1 MPSNEALEAKRERLR
16 KALQKKMAQPIEAPL
31 TFGQRRLWFV
41 DQLDPGNPLYNITFS
56 FLATGDFRYE
66 LYQRALEWMIKRH
79 ESLRTTIELVAGEP
93 VQRIHPAADSQVN
106 IQTYDYEQLEGTNR
120 DERISNFIVQQNLT
134 RMDLAQGPLIKN
146 SFVRISEHETIGC
159 VTMHHAISDGWSIG
173 ILLSELSIAYTQL
186 SQGLPITLDPLPCR
200 YRDFAQQQLET
211 LSGESLER
219 LLDFWTRRLDQAPH
233 FLDLPTDHP
242 RPQQLTH
249 EGTVFRFLIP
259 QRLLQPLEQLGRD
272 SGTTLFATTLAAYAS
287 LLYRYSHQSDML
299 IGIPIS
305 GRERPDIQSL
315 IGYFVNMVP
324 ERVTIKPDTTF
335 RQLVETL
342 RDSTAETFAH
352 QDVPFDRLVE
362 ALAPK
367 RASDRNPLVQVVY
380 LYQNFPSFTEHSSK
394 NLEIERLEI
403 HPGFSRFEIGL
414 RAEKC
419 ETGLACW
426 IEYNTDLFDEVTI
439 EQFSLQLRRLIE
451 NVVQD
456 PDQPID
462 SIRLTD
468 NTPTRQTRTESP
480 PQHSS
485 LHQWL
490 DQTVAQHPDGLVY
503 IDDSGNRL
511 VYRQLQQA
519 TLRFANWLNQS
530 SGNADQ
536 HVALVGDLSIET
548 LIGILGTSRAGYSF
562 SLVGQHECNQWS
574 LRPLHQRKNLRWVAA
589 GRLDAS
595 LPQTIDLEPF
605 PLEIFSV
612 SQSDDHL
619 PIDDSNRGTDPD
631 RVVLRIA
638 DGQSAESLTEV
649 ASWQLSLAL
658 KSACDVC
665 GLQTDERWLVADS
678 PSVVQRVIGGLAPV
692 LAGAQIDFIGSHRA
706 DYEPDTIIVD
716 LPQAADQLGSLDA
729 AKVTD
734 CRLIVR
740 DGFGAHGSLA
750 EVVELCQPAKL
761 MQTFLFPEL
770 PELLFA
776 YEVDPVP
783 KFGDDRETAASAA
796 VQCLGQPVI
805 PDLVQIVDRHG
816 QTLPSGI
823 PGRLAVATDLPD
835 APPRCS
841 SGDLIRQR
849 HDGLFEYLGRTDDI
863 VRVGSALLDLKQI
876 EQELLSC
883 DQVKECFLIDLSG
896 GDPSSQPS
904 LTVYIVPQGETAPDR
919 QQLIGFLQSRIPRAW
934 IPAEFLLVTAIPRT
948 ASGDV
953 AVSELPRSTR
963 TRPSPVH
970 SAAHSE
976 TEKRLIKIWQETLQ
990 VEQID
995 RDDDF
1000 FSLGGNSLLAM
1011 QLVERTQR
1019 DFQVA
1024 LDLHTAFQNPTV
1036 ANIARLI
1043 DAGDPAE
1050 QSNAVIPTAATDQPK
1065 VLSNSQFMLWMIEQ
1079 FDQGIA
1085 FNVPVQLQIA
1095 GPLDIDGLEQAL
1107 TSIADRHQILRSA
1120 INSNNGNPVHQVL
1133 ANRPVKLDVVDISN
1147 LEVDQQPTETM
1158 RLATDLT
1165 NQSFDLE
1172 QGFLIRYRLIRLNQ
1186 TSHVLVIA
1194 MHHLVSDGWS
1204 FGLLVNELV
1213 EFYEAGQQS
1222 RRARVPDLSIQFS
1235 DFAIWQ
1241 RKRSED
1247 SESDGYWQSR
1257 IASQLPVLDLPTD
1270 FPRGTEMAVEPEV
1283 CDFEVPPNLVESLER
1298 ISRSQGTSLFATLLS
1313 AYFVL
1318 LHRYSTQND
1327 LVIGSATANRDPQTR
1342 DLIGFFASL
1351 LPIRC
1356 ELESD
1361 SSFLDLM
1368 QQVHETCRVALTAV
1382 EPTLNELTQMMMPAG
1397 HGRMPI
1403 CQALFTFAE
1412 FPNEPIDKGGLQWQ
1426 PSNLNIVRF
1435 TGFDLVLT
1443 LARAGDQLNGAFL
1456 FRPDLFTH
1464 ETIERLQ
1471 RSWQMLLKSIVR
1483 NPAQTIAGLPILSET
1498 DRKQMLA
1505 DWNATT
1511 APFPSTRCLHELFES
1526 AANQYADSIAIID
1539 LERHVTYQELNE
1551 YADRIAGYLQTRN
1564 RDLVSQPIVGVLME
1578 KSSQLIATLL
1588 GILKSGAAYLPLD
1601 PNWPTERIDTV
1612 INSASCRQLIIDQND
1627 DRESTWKHLANT
1639 NPLVSLDTI
1648 LDAEAPSRK
1657 TSPSSTPSD
1666 LAYVI
1671 FTSGSTGTPKG
1682 VMIEHHSVVN
1692 VAHSFAKTYQLGPQ
1706 DRVLQQAS
1714 IAFDVSVNEIFPI
1727 LISGGAL
1734 VIPPRNAADFGET
1747 IECVKRE
1754 HVTIM
1759 GATPTGLSELNR
1771 QADSIDSLR
1780 LILSGGEQLS
1790 ESHIDRLL
1798 SMATVTNGYGPT
1810 EATIC
1815 ATFFNLNQ
1823 RPEGNPT
1830 SIPIGK
1836 PLPNYRVYV
1845 VDSQLN
1851 PVPIGVPGEL
1861 CIAGEGLARGYLND
1875 PDLTDQKFIDNPFE
1889 AGQRLYRTGDE
1900 ARWLADG
1907 NLEFMGR
1914 IDRQVKIRGFRIELG
1929 EIENALNRLPQ
1940 VKHAVVLVD
1949 RKPAQLDRIV
1959 AYLQLE
1965 PDQPNLQPAALRREL
1980 SAQLPEYMLPSV
1992 YMTVESFPLTAN
2004 GKVDLKS
2011 LPAPIATR
2019 PDLDVEF
2026 SPPETEL
2033 EQDLAAIWCDLL
2045 GLDRIGRNDN
2055 FFDLGGHS
2063 ILAAQIIYR
2072 IQQQF
2077 QTSLPY
2083 QAFFDSPTIADVCE
2097 LLAQC
2102 QSGSDRDD
2110 EHRSDLKLNL
2120 NYQDNVS
2127 FREITVS
2134 RGSISVRVATLGPF
2148 ETNTY
2153 LVVCKE
2159 TNQAIL
2165 IDPAWNGN
2173 ELADYLQSEQ
2183 LQLNHM
2189 LLTHAHVDHFAGV
2202 TELKRRQSAILA
2214 AHHACQEPLA
2224 SGHLQGRFFN
2234 LNLGPL
2240 PELDQ
2245 LLNDGDEICVGKLT
2259 VTALETPGHSEGHCC
2274 FHIPSAGVVFV
2285 GDLITNGQPGHAD
2298 LPGGDRDSLIESL
2311 NQKILTLPESTI
2323 VLPGHGSAT
2332 TVSSI
2337 KRDAPGILG
2346 GA

>member
-16 KALQKKMAQPIEAPL
+16 KALQRKMAQPIEAPL

-66 LYQRALEWMIKRH
+66 LYQRALDWMIKRH
-79 ESLRTTIELVAGEP
+79 ESLRTTIELIDGEP
-93 VQRIHPAADSQVN
+93 VQRIHPAADSQVK
-106 IQTYDYEQLEGTNR
+106 IQTYEYEQLEGTNR
-120 DERISNFIVQQNLT
+120 DEKISNFIVQQNLT

-200 YRDFAQQQLET
+200 YRDFAQRQLDA
-211 LSGESLER
+211 LSGQSLEQ

-233 FLDLPTDHP
+233 FLNLPTDHP

-259 QRLLQPLEQLGRD
+259 QRLLQPLEQLGRE

-305 GRERPDIQSL
+305 GRERPEIQGL

-324 ERVTIKPDTTF
+324 ERVKIQPDTTF

-352 QDVPFDRLVE
+352 QDVPFDKLVE

-426 IEYNTDLFDEVTI
+426 IEYNTDLFDEVTM

-451 NVVQD
+451 NVLQD

-468 NTPTRQTRTESP
+468 STPTRQESP

-490 DQTVAQHPDGLVY
+490 DQTVAQHPGGLVY

-519 TLRFANWLNQS
+519 TQQFANWLKQS
-530 SGNADQ
+530 SGNKDQ
-536 HVALVGDLSIET
+536 HVVLVGDLSIET
-548 LIGILGTSRAGYSF
+548 LIGILGTSRAGCSF
-562 SLVGQHECNQWS
+562 SLVGRHECNQWS
-574 LRPLHQRKNLRWVAA
+574 LGRLHQRNDLRWVAA
-589 GRLDAS
+589 GRLNAS
-595 LPQTIDLEPF
+595 LPQTIALEPF
-605 PLEIFSV
+605 PLEISSI
-612 SQSDDHL
+612 SQLENDL
-619 PIDDSNRGTDPD
+619 PVDEGSLGTDRD
-631 RVVLRIA
+631 CVVLRVP
-638 DGQSAESLTEV
+638 DGQAPTALTEV
-649 ASWQLSLAL
+649 TAQQLSQAL
-658 KSACDVC
+658 ESACDGC
-665 GLQTDERWLVADS
+665 GLRAGERWLIADS

-692 LAGAQIDFIGSHRA
+692 LAGAQIDFIGSHRN
-706 DYEPDTIIVD
+706 DYRPDKIIVD
-716 LPQAADQLGSLDA
+716 LHHAADQLGPLDA
-729 AKVTD
+729 ANRTH
-734 CRLIVR
+734 CQLIVR
-740 DGFGAHGSLA
+740 DGFGTHGTLA
-750 EVVELCQPAKL
+750 NLIEICQPTKL

-770 PELLFA
+770 PELLFV
-776 YEVDPVP
+776 YEVNPLTG
-783 KFGDDRETAASAA
+783 FGEDRERSASAA
-796 VQCLGQPVI
+796 AQCLGRPAI
-805 PDLVQIVDRHG
+805 PNLVQIVDRHG
-816 QTLPSGI
+816 QVLPSGI
-823 PGRLAVATDLPD
+823 PGRLAVATDPPG
-835 APPRCS
+835 AFPRCS

-849 HDGLFEYLGRTDDI
+849 HDGLFEYLGRTDNI

-883 DQVKECFLIDLSG
+883 GQVKECFLIDLSG
-896 GDPSSQPS
+896 SDPLSKPS
-904 LTVYIVPQGETAPDR
+904 LTAYIVPQGETAPDR
-919 QQLIGFLQSRIPRAW
+919 QQLIGFLQSRIPPAW
-934 IPAEFLLVTAIPRT
+934 IPTEFLLVTAIPRT

-953 AVSELPRSTR
+953 AVSELPRPTR

-970 SAAHSE
+970 SVAHSE
-976 TEKRLIKIWQETLQ
+976 TENRLIKIWQETLR
-990 VEQID
+990 VDEID

-1011 QLVERTQR
+1011 QLVERTQHA
-1019 DFQVA
+1019 FQVS
-1024 LDLHTAFQNPTV
+1024 LDLHTAFKNPTV

-1043 DAGDPAE
+1043 DAADPAD
-1050 QSNAVIPTAATDQPK
+1050 QINAVIPTAASDQPK

-1095 GPLDIDGLEQAL
+1095 GPLDIEGMEQAL

-1120 INSNNGNPVHQVL
+1120 IIPNDGNPVHQVL
-1133 ANRPVKLDVVDISN
+1133 ANRPVKLDVVDISD
-1147 LEVDQQPTETM
+1147 LEVEQQPIETM
-1158 RLATDLT
+1158 RLATELT
-1165 NQSFDLE
+1165 NQPFDLE

-1213 EFYEAGQQS
+1213 EFYEAGQES
-1222 RRARVPDLSIQFS
+1222 RSARVPDLRIQFS

-1241 RKRSED
+1241 RRRSED
-1247 SESDGYWQSR
+1247 AETDGYWQSR
-1257 IASQLPVLDLPTD
+1257 IAGQLPVLDLPTD
-1270 FPRGTEMAVEPEV
+1270 YPRGTEMAVEPEV
-1283 CDFEVPPNLVESLER
+1283 CDFEVPPNLVESLEK

-1356 ELESD
+1356 ELESET
-1361 SSFLDLM
+1361 SFLELM

-1412 FPNEPIDKGGLQWQ
+1412 FPNDPIDKGGLQWQ

-1435 TGFDLVLT
+1435 TGFDLALT
-1443 LARAGDQLNGAFL
+1443 LARSGNQLNGAFL

-1471 RSWQMLLKSIVR
+1471 RSWQTLLKSIVR
-1483 NPAQTIAGLPILSET
+1483 NPAQTLASLPILAEI
-1498 DRKQMLA
+1498 DRQRILV

-1526 AANQYADSIAIID
+1526 TANQFADSIAIID
-1539 LERHVTYQELNE
+1539 SDRHITYQELNE
-1551 YADRIAGYLQTRN
+1551 YADRIAAYLQTRN
-1564 RDLVSQPIVGVLME
+1564 RNLGTQPIVGVLMQ
-1578 KSSQLIATLL
+1578 KSAQLMATLL

-1601 PNWPTERIDTV
+1601 PNWPTERIDRV
-1612 INSASCRQLIIDQND
+1612 IDSAGCRQLIIDQGD
-1627 DRESTWKHLANT
+1627 DLESTWKQLAST
-1639 NPLVSLDTI
+1639 PQLVNLDTI
-1648 LDAEAPSRK
+1648 LAAKAPSGK
-1657 TSPSSTPSD
+1657 TSPSPTSPSD

-1692 VAHSFAKTYQLGPQ
+1692 VVHSFARTYQLGPQ

-1780 LILSGGEQLS
+1780 LILSGGEQLA
-1790 ESHIDRLL
+1790 ESHVDRLL
-1798 SMATVTNGYGPT
+1798 SLATVTNGYGPT
-1810 EATIC
+1810 ETTIC
-1815 ATFFNLNQ
+1815 ATFFNLSQ
-1823 RPEGNPT
+1823 RPEGNLT

-1845 VDSQLN
+1845 VDSHLN

-1875 PDLTDQKFIDNPFE
+1875 PDLTNQKFIDNPFE
-1889 AGQRLYRTGDE
+1889 PGQRLYRTGDE
-1900 ARWLADG
+1900 ARWLPDG
-1907 NLEFMGR
+1907 NLEFLGR

-1940 VKHAVVLVD
+1940 VKHAVAIVD

-1959 AYLQLE
+1959 AYLLLE
-1965 PDQPNLQPAALRREL
+1965 PDQPSLLPAALRREL
-1980 SAQLPEYMLPSV
+1980 SGKLPEYMLPAV

-2033 EQDLAAIWCDLL
+2033 EQELAAIWCDVL

-2077 QTSLPY
+2077 QTSLRY

-2102 QSGSDRDD
+2102 QSGSKCDV
-2110 EHRSDLKLNL
+2110 EHRSDLKLNR

-2127 FREITVS
+2127 FREIS
-2134 RGSISVRVATLGPF
+2134 IPSESISVRVATLGPF

-2153 LVVCKE
+2153 LVACRE
-2159 TNQAIL
+2159 TNRAIL

-2183 LQLNHM
+2183 LQLNHL

-2202 TELKRRQSAILA
+2202 TELRRRQSAVLA

-2224 SGHLQGRFFN
+2224 SGHLQVRFFN

-2245 LLNDGDEICVGKLT
+2245 LLNGGDEICVGKLT
-2259 VTALETPGHSEGHCC
+2259 VTVLETPGHSEGHCC
-2274 FHIPSAGVVFV
+2274 FYIPLAGVVFV

-2298 LPGGDRDSLIESL
+2298 LPGGDHDALIESL
-2311 NQKILTLPESTI
+2311 NQKILSLPETTI

-2332 TVSSI
+2332 TVASI
-2337 KRDAPGILG
+2337 KREFPGASG
-2346 GA
+2346 T